1 MLKEIFSQKN
11 LRNFLIQVQVTI
23 RGIPGFRYVIM
34 RILANLLMFIA
45 LIVCFDVFIDAIKV
59 SQHSPWLSLGPIVGI
74 IPFYYMHLTQNDY
87 IDNHRR
93 PFLFLGLISGFGIL
107 IVIFWILT
115 NSWELF
121 WKIYLPL
128 SIAMMA
134 LIIGRH
140 FVLSIYA
147 VQKYYYVICLAIFF
161 GLWLGFGIPWIGLQI
176 FHPIWWVIIGIVFHA
191 YGEVSL
197 ISKSLMHYI

>member
-11 LRNFLIQVQVTI
+11 LRNLLTQVQVTI
-23 RGIPGFRYVIM
+23 RGIPGFRYVMM

-45 LIVCFDVFIDAIKV
+45 LIVCFNVFITAIRT
-59 SQHSPWLSLGPIVGI
+59 SQHSPWLLLGPIVGI
-74 IPFYYMHLTQNDY
+74 MPFYYMHLTQNDY

-93 PFLFLGLISGFGIL
+93 PFLFLGLIIGLGIL
-107 IVIFWILT
+107 NIIFWILA
-115 NSWELF
+115 NSWALF

-147 VQKYYYVICLAIFF
+147 IQKYYYVIYLILFF

-176 FHPIWWVIIGIVFHA
+176 LQPVWWVIIGIGFHA
-191 YGEVSL
+191 YGEIRL
-197 ISKSLMHYI
+197 INKRLMHYI